1 MDGADRLLSG
11 LRALELRRELL
22 DAACRVDDALLTG
35 VGGMRVGSH
44 IAQDDV
50 ELLAIDLLLAS
61 RLERRLGEEFAT
73 GRDVDETDV
82 VKGGM
87 AFGFHGEMV

>member
-1 MDGADRLLSG
+1 M
-11 LRALELRRELL
+11 
-22 DAACRVDDALLTG
+22 
-35 VGGMRVGSH
+35 
-44 IAQDDV
+44 

-61 RLERRLGEEFAT
+61 RLEGRLGEEFAT
-73 GRDVDETDV
+73 GRDVDKADV